1 MVQQAALVL
10 FLVLVLVLVPVS
22 VPVLVLELVLVLALG
37 LIVVDAPGCCGWL
50 LCKAEVAPGKRQQ
63 PSPMWLPHTHT
74 IILEESCGCV
84 ARRGMR
90 WS

>member
-1 MVQQAALVL
+1 MV
-10 FLVLVLVLVPVS
+10 LVLVLVLALAL
-22 VPVLVLELVLVLALG
+22 VLVLVLVLALG

-74 IILEESCGCV
+74 TILEASCGCV